1 MAARYD
7 DLGLR
12 ASARR
17 ALQQGSHATVMTD
30 ATPETS
36 PAPRGRPGLF
46 LEQHADRRRLPVVL
60 LSGFLGSGK
69 TTLVNALLADPRL
82 ADTAVAVNEFGEVP
96 LDQHLIAHGADRAV
110 VLANGCLCCN
120 LAGGF
125 EDAVMR
131 VFTRREA
138 GDLPRFAR
146 LLIEPSGLAD
156 PAPIAQAILRNPV
169 LSRAFRLEAILATAD
184 AQRIEQQMLAHPEA
198 GRQIALADLLVVTKA
213 DLVSAAAV
221 ARVRAVLRR
230 CNPSAPIETGR
241 YGSADAAA
249 LLPARFL
256 DPTAAAAPFRERGRW
271 FAATVETGSDPDHLG
286 ETHAA
291 ALAADR
297 PLRWRA
303 FEAWLRGIRIG
314 HAPQLLRVKGL
325 LDIAGTAGPVLIQG
339 VGHVLQAPVA
349 LARWPDQDRR
359 SRLVVITRGLPGNT
373 IRDSWEAALPGLIAT
388 TDP

>member
-1 MAARYD
+1 
-7 DLGLR
+7 
-12 ASARR
+12 
-17 ALQQGSHATVMTD
+17 MTE
-30 ATPETS
+30 ATPEIRT
-36 PAPRGRPGLF
+36 APRGRPGLF
-46 LEQHADRRRLPVVL
+46 LDQHADRRRVPVVL

-82 ADTAVAVNEFGEVP
+82 ADTAVAVNEFVEVP
-96 LDQHLIAHGADRAV
+96 LDQHLIAHGEDRTV

-156 PAPIAQAILRNPV
+156 PAPIAQAILRNPI
-169 LSRAFRLEAILATAD
+169 LSRAFRLEAIIATAD
-184 AQRIEQQMLAHPEA
+184 AVRIEQQLADHAEA
-198 GRQIALADLLVVTKA
+198 GQQIALADLLVVTKT
-213 DLVSAAAV
+213 DLVSAATE

-230 CNPSAPIETGR
+230 RNPGARIEGAPIEGAKIDGAKVETGHAAT
-241 YGSADAAA
+241 ADAAA
-249 LLPARFL
+249 LLPAGFL
-256 DPTAAAAPFRERGRW
+256 DPNADTPLRDRGRW
-271 FAATVETGSDPDHLG
+271 LAEPVTVAPDPDHLVG
-286 ETHAA
+286 TRAV
-291 ALAADR
+291 ALSADR

-325 LDIAGTAGPVLIQG
+325 LDIAGTAGPVVIQS

-349 LARWPDQDRR
+349 LARWPDHDRR
-359 SRLVVITRGLPGNT
+359 SRLVLITRGLPGNT
-373 IRDSWEAALPGLIAT
+373 IRDSWNAALPDLLAT
-388 TDP
+388 TEP

>member
-1 MAARYD
+1 
-7 DLGLR
+7 
-12 ASARR
+12 
-17 ALQQGSHATVMTD
+17 MTD

-46 LEQHADRRRLPVVL
+46 LDQHADRRRLPVVL

-96 LDQHLIAHGADRAV
+96 LDQHLIAHGADRTV

-184 AQRIEQQMLAHPEA
+184 AERIEPQMAAHPEA
-198 GRQIALADLLVVTKA
+198 ARQIALADRLVVTKA
-213 DLVSAAAV
+213 DLVSAATT
-221 ARVRAVLRR
+221 ARVRAALRR
-230 CNPSAPIETGR
+230 CNPSAPIEIGR
-241 YGSADAAA
+241 CGSADAAA

-256 DPTAAAAPFRERGRW
+256 DPTDAAAPARARGGW
-271 FAATVETGSDPDHLG
+271 FAAPAEDAADPDHLG
-286 ETHAA
+286 ATHAV
-291 ALAADR
+291 ALSADR
-297 PLRWRA
+297 PLHWRA
-303 FEAWLRGIRIG
+303 FEAWLREIRIA
-314 HAPQLLRVKGL
+314 HAAQLLRVKGL

-339 VGHVLQAPVA
+339 VGHVVQAPVA
-349 LARWPDQDRR
+349 LAHWPDQDRR
-359 SRLVVITRGLPGNT
+359 SRLVVITRGLA
-373 IRDSWEAALPGLIAT
+373 RDTVRASWEAALPRLLAM
-388 TDP
+388 PEP

>member
-1 MAARYD
+1 MTETCV
-7 DLGLR
+7 GIGTI
-12 ASARR
+12 ASDPAER
-17 ALQQGSHATVMTD
+17 GSHAIAMTE
-30 ATPETS
+30 ATPQTN

-46 LEQHADRRRLPVVL
+46 LEPRADRGRVPVVL

-96 LDQHLIAHGADRAV
+96 LDQHLIAHGEDRTV

-156 PAPIAQAILRNPV
+156 PAPIAQAILRNPI
-169 LSRAFRLEAILATAD
+169 LSRAFRLEAIVATAD
-184 AQRIEQQMLAHPEA
+184 AQRIEQQMAAHPEA
-198 GRQIALADLLVVTKA
+198 ARQIALADLLVVTKA
-213 DLVSAAAV
+213 DLVPAAAA
-221 ARVRAVLRR
+221 ARVRAALRR

-241 YGSADAAA
+241 YATADAAA
-249 LLPARFL
+249 LLPAGFL
-256 DPTAAAAPFRERGRW
+256 DPAGAAAPFRDRGRW

-286 ETHAA
+286 ETRAVS
-291 ALAADR
+291 LSADR

-303 FEAWLRGIRIG
+303 FEAWLREIRIG
-314 HAPQLLRVKGL
+314 HAAQLLRVKGL
-325 LDIAGTAGPVLIQG
+325 LDIAGTEGPVLIQG

-359 SRLVVITRGLPGNT
+359 SRLVVITRGLPANT
-373 IRDSWEAALPGLIAT
+373 IRDSWQAALPGLVAT
-388 TDP
+388 IEP